1 MVNMK
6 SVALIVIVMMAFM
19 MVDPSMG
26 GGECV
31 RGRCPSGMC
40 CSQFGYCGKGPKY
53 CGHASTTVDQQADAT
68 TTKTAKNP
76 TDAKVAGVG
85 SP

>member
-26 GGECV
+26 VGECV

-53 CGHASTTVDQQADAT
+53 CGRASTTVDHQADVAA
-68 TTKTAKNP
+68 TKTAQNP
-76 TDAKVAGVG
+76 TDAKLAGAG